1 MNVLREYDH
10 CLFSTY
16 ICMLILSSNSRP
28 AVLSEEED
36 LDDHSSTIDESD
48 EISSI
53 SSSDSLDDFS
63 DFGEGCVAS
72 S

>member
-1 MNVLREYDH
+1 
-10 CLFSTY
+10 
-16 ICMLILSSNSRP
+16 MLILSRNSRP